1 MTKSIKTY
9 KDLLDEKERLQ
20 SLLKAQKEILHDD
33 FRQLKQELEPVREV
47 ISFAG
52 KLVTR
57 DKGNL
62 ALNIGANTLI
72 DIVVKKLILS
82 KAGWI
87 TKNLVPFFLK
97 NYSSHIISDNKGSL
111 LKKLFSWVGKKN
123 ANGRAH
129 SPEDI

>member
-1 MTKSIKTY
+1 MTKTIKTY

-33 FRQLKQELEPVREV
+33 IRQIKQELEPVRGV

-57 DKGNL
+57 DKGNW

-72 DIVVKKLILS
+72 DIVIKKLILS
-82 KAGWI
+82 KAGWV
-87 TKNLVPFFLK
+87 TKNIVPFFLK
-97 NYSSHIISDNKGSL
+97 NYSSHVISDNKGSL
-111 LKKLFSWVGKKN
+111 LKKLFSWIGKKN
-123 ANGRAH
+123 ANGQEH
-129 SPEDI
+129 VHE